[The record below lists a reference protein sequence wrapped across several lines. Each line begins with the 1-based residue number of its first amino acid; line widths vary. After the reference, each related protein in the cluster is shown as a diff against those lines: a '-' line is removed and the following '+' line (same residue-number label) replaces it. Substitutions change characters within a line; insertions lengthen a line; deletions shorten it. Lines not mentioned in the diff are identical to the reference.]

1 MNKFLLLEIVTPEGL
16 VFSGE
21 VASVQLPGQ
30 TGELGVLPGHSTL
43 LTGLK
48 NGNEGGIVEIVDK
61 EGKKQLVIVNGGFLK
76 VDEEKT
82 TILATQ
88 AVAIGGDSENAVAK
102 SLQRAKELLNSISTD
117 TMATSAIMARVDEF
131 ARQK

>member
-21 VASVQLPGQ
+21 VSSVQLPGE
-30 TGELGVLPGHSTL
+30 TGELGVLPGHATL

-48 NGNEGGIVEIVDK
+48 SGSNGSIVEIVDK
-61 EGKKQLVIVNGGFLK
+61 NGKKQLVVVNGGFLK

-88 AVAIGGDSENAVAK
+88 AVAIGGDSENDIAK
-102 SLQRAKELLNSISTD
+102 SLQKAKELLESISTD
-117 TMATSAIMARVDEF
+117 TTATSAIMARVDQF

>member
-21 VASVQLPGQ
+21 VSSVQLPGE
-30 TGELGVLPGHSTL
+30 TGELGVLPGHATL

-48 NGNEGGIVEIVDK
+48 SGSNGSIVEIVDK
-61 EGKKQLVIVNGGFLK
+61 NGKKQLVVVNGGFLK

-88 AVAIGGDSENAVAK
+88 AVAIGGDSENDVAK
-102 SLQRAKELLNSISTD
+102 SLQKAKELLESISTD
-117 TMATSAIMARVDEF
+117 TTATSAIMARVDQF